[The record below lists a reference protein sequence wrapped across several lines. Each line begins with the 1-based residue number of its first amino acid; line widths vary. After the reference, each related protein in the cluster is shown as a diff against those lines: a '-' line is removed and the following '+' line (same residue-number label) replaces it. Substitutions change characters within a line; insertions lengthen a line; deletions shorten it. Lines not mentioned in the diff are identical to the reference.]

1 MSILV
6 RFPPSNVTKDQYEAV
21 RGALENAGSWP
32 PDGCQLHVAF
42 GDDQD
47 IRVSEVWES
56 REKFEAFGQTLMPE
70 LEKADIQLS
79 GEPEFFDAHR
89 VDVF

>member
-1 MSILV
+1 MSMLV

-21 RGALENAGSWP
+21 RGALDESGNWP
-32 PDGCQLHVAF
+32 ADGCELHVAF

-56 REKFEAFGQTLMPE
+56 REKFEAFGQKLMPE
-70 LEKADIQLS
+70 LEKAGIQLS
-79 GEPEFFDAHR
+79 GEPEFFDTVH
-89 VDVF
+89 VETF